1 MSKRN
6 KISGLVFQTVIAAA
20 SAIFLA
26 GCTGSGASAPRETPT
41 AGNIKI
47 SADESFKPI
56 VDSQVAVFTGLYKEA
71 FITPNYEPET
81 DLIRDFLN
89 DSIQVIIT
97 SWALNEDQMKLF
109 KAKLIE
115 PRTTVIAW
123 DALALIIN
131 RQNSDS
137 LLLYKNIEDIFT
149 GKVTSWKQLNE
160 KSKLGNVSVIFDNE
174 KSGNIRY
181 FKEKFKIE
189 GNLPSNFYAVNSNPE
204 VVDYVSKTPNSLGI
218 VSVNWISDH
227 EDSLSMS
234 FVKKI
239 RVVGVSSPYYDTDF
253 YYPLQGSIYDKSYP
267 YIREIRMITRETFY
281 GLGSGFISFV
291 ASEQGQRIILKS
303 GLLPATM
310 PIRII
315 EIKKQ

>member
-6 KISGLVFQTVIAAA
+6 KISGFVFQTVIAAA
-20 SAIFLA
+20 SALFLA
-26 GCTGSGASAPRETPT
+26 GCTGSGASAPRETTT
-41 AGNIKI
+41 AGNIII

-56 VDSQVAVFTGLYKEA
+56 VDSQVAVFTGLYNEA
-71 FITPNYEPET
+71 FITPGYKPET

-89 DSIQVIIT
+89 DSVQVIIT
-97 SWALNEDQMKLF
+97 SWALDEDQMKLF

-160 KSKLGNVSVIFDNE
+160 KSKLGDISVIFDNE

-234 FVKKI
+234 FIKKI